1 MTHPLPTAFIALYLA
16 AAVTLWPMAV
26 DRAYAASNPGA
37 QPRIVSESEI
47 RASSVDSE
55 GWGMPIPKRKPG

>member
-1 MTHPLPTAFIALYLA
+1 MTPAIPTLLVLLYLA
-16 AAVTLWPMAV
+16 AALVLWPLAI